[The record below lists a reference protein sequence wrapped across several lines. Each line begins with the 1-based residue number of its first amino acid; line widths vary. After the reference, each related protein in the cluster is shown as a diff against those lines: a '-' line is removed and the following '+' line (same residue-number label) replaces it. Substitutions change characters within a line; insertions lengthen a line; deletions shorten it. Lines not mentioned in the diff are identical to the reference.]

1 MKISTFG
8 LGLTSSLPASPP
20 SKVVVCALY
29 PVLKKKIVEPI
40 TKLDNARL
48 AIAGKLLAIA

>member
-8 LGLTSSLPASPP
+8 LSLTSFLPPSSP

-29 PVLKKKIVEPI
+29 PVLKDIVEPI